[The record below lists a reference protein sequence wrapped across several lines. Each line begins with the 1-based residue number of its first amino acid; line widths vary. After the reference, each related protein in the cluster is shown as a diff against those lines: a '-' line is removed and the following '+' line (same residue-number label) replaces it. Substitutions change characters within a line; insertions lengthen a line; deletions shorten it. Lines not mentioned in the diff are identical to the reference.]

1 MIRTI
6 TYNGVDFYKAFGFI
20 VDTVTKQPPSKKE
33 NRQSVPYKSGTY
45 NMYSKLDYSLF
56 EDRELVYIGQLI
68 LDDSTDLDRLLT
80 KINSIVMSPSG
91 DKVLQDNFNPEYHY
105 LLEGQSVALADNE
118 RGYGELTITF
128 KGYPFKIWNKGIHDV
143 KWDEINFEL
152 DEFQP
157 DSFSVV
163 QGKTFTVNNTS
174 PEFVPFKYTASA
186 DFDVTIDGNAYHFS
200 KGTYTAGYKL
210 KPGKNVF
217 NVVNTNSVSSITVSF
232 DWYRREL

>member
-45 NMYSKLDYSLF
+45 NMYSNLGYSLF
-56 EDRELVYIGQLI
+56 EDRELVYAGQLI

-105 LLEGQSVALADNE
+105 LLEGQSVALASNE

-143 KWDEINFEL
+143 KWMKSTSKLMNFSRIL
-152 DEFQP
+152 FQQ
-157 DSFSVV
+157 FRVKHL
-163 QGKTFTVNNTS
+163 Q
-174 PEFVPFKYTASA
+174 
-186 DFDVTIDGNAYHFS
+186 
-200 KGTYTAGYKL
+200 
-210 KPGKNVF
+210 
-217 NVVNTNSVSSITVSF
+217 
-232 DWYRREL
+232 